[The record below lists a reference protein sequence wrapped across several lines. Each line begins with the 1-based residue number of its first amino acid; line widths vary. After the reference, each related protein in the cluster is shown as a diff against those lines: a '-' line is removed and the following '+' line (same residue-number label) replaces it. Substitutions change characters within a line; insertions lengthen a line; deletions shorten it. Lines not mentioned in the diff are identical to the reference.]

1 MMTIMTTYLRISP
14 VGSHVIVDLRML
26 ERENSLDVELVAE
39 LHRGED
45 GGELQE
51 EDDPHQ
57 GGVHGQEDPVLG
69 CCRHEP
75 KDGEEEEHD
84 ANGDDE
90 VGHCGEVLGEKPEAG
105 EEVEVDKDAA
115 KVEHGRGGAEQQQV
129 ESPQKWLVGA
139 HLRHHSDVTDM
150 KSGQIKSLKH
160 TSRPN

>member
-1 MMTIMTTYLRISP
+1 
-14 VGSHVIVDLRML
+14 ML

-57 GGVHGQEDPVLG
+57 AGVHGQEDPVLG

-105 EEVEVDKDAA
+105 EEVEVDEYAA
-115 KVEHGRGGAEQQQV
+115 KVEHGGGGAKQKQV
-129 ESPQKWLVGA
+129 ETPQQGLVGA
-139 HLRHHSDVTDM
+139 HLSM
-150 KSGQIKSLKH
+150 
-160 TSRPN
+160 

>member
-1 MMTIMTTYLRISP
+1 
-14 VGSHVIVDLRML
+14 ML

-105 EEVEVDKDAA
+105 EEVEVDEDAA
-115 KVEHGRGGAEQQQV
+115 EVEHGGGAAEQQHIEPPEQ
-129 ESPQKWLVGA
+129 WLVDS
-139 HLRHHSDVTDM
+139 HLLHSIRDNTATDTDTD
-150 KSGQIKSLKH
+150 LK
-160 TSRPN
+160 TQE